1 MSGDDTFLSRWSKR
15 KHEAL
20 TQPADEAGAPMG
32 ERKEGR
38 PTQADEGEDQPFD
51 LSLLPDL
58 ETLTGESD
66 IQSFLHKAVP
76 EALRNAALRKV
87 WALDPSVRNYV
98 GEALDYA
105 YDWNTPG
112 AIPGFGEVLS
122 DEQSVAFVRNLLA
135 GPETNENVIEH
146 AQQDAAAQQG
156 ADTPS
161 LALEK
166 ADEGQDAALEQDI
179 QASVN
184 ADFIERSE
192 ESSAQLA
199 AAAQPQRKA
208 RHGGALPG

>member
-15 KHEAL
+15 KREAL
-20 TQPADEAGAPMG
+20 TQPADEAARTVV
-32 ERKEGR
+32 ESEKEA
-38 PTQADEGEDQPFD
+38 QASTDEGEDQPFD

-58 ETLTGESD
+58 ESVTGETD

-76 EALRNAALRKV
+76 DALRNAALRKV

-112 AIPGFGEVLS
+112 AIPGFGEILS

-135 GPETNENVIEH
+135 GPETNENVIEY

-156 ADTPS
+156 PDTPS

-184 ADFIERSE
+184 TDFIERNE

>member
-15 KHEAL
+15 KREAL
-20 TQPADEAGAPMG
+20 APPADEAGAPMG
-32 ERKEGR
+32 EGKEGR
-38 PTQADEGEDQPFD
+38 QAQADEGEDQPFD

-76 EALRNAALRKV
+76 DVLRNAALRKV
-87 WALDPSVRNYV
+87 WALDPAVRNYV

-112 AIPGFGEVLS
+112 AIPGFGEILS

-135 GPETNENVIEH
+135 GPDANENVIEH
-146 AQQDAAAQQG
+146 AQQDAATQQS
-156 ADTPS
+156 ADAPS
-161 LALEK
+161 LALQK
-166 ADEGQDAALEQDI
+166 ADEGQDAASEQDN

-184 ADFIERSE
+184 TYFTERNE

-199 AAAQPQRKA
+199 AAAQPLRKA

>member
-1 MSGDDTFLSRWSKR
+1 MSDDDTFLSRWSKR
-15 KHEAL
+15 KREAL
-20 TQPADEAGAPMG
+20 TQPPLDTDAPKDG
-32 ERKEGR
+32 GDEGR
-38 PTQADEGEDQPFD
+38 TAQHGEGDDEPFD

-58 ETLTGESD
+58 ASLTGESD

-76 EALRNAALRKV
+76 DAWRNAALRKV

-112 AIPGFGEVLS
+112 GIPGFGEILS

-135 GPETNENVIEH
+135 GPEANENVIEH
-146 AQQDAAAQQG
+146 PQQDAAAQQS
-156 ADTPS
+156 ADAPS
-161 LALEK
+161 LAIQK
-166 ADEGQDAALEQDI
+166 ADEGQDAASEQDN

-184 ADFIERSE
+184 TDFIERNE
-192 ESSAQLA
+192 ESSAQPA

>member
-15 KHEAL
+15 KREAL

-32 ERKEGR
+32 EGKEGR
-38 PTQADEGEDQPFD
+38 QTQADEGEDQPFD

-76 EALRNAALRKV
+76 DALRNAALRKV
-87 WALDPSVRNYV
+87 WALDPLVRNYV

-112 AIPGFGEVLS
+112 GIPGFGEILS

-156 ADTPS
+156 GATPS
-161 LALEK
+161 PALQQ
-166 ADEGQDAALEQDI
+166 ADEGQNAASRQDNEVT
-179 QASVN
+179 VN
-184 ADFIERSE
+184 AEFIETDE
-192 ESSAQLA
+192 KFSAQPA

>member
-15 KHEAL
+15 KREAL
-20 TQPADEAGAPMG
+20 MQPSDDAARTVVESETKALA
-32 ERKEGR
+32 
-38 PTQADEGEDQPFD
+38 TTDEGEDQPFD

-58 ETLTGESD
+58 ESLTGESD

-76 EALRNAALRKV
+76 DALRNAALRKV

-112 AIPGFGEVLS
+112 GIPGFGEILS
-122 DEQSVAFVRNLLA
+122 DEQSVDFVRNLLA
-135 GPETNENVIEH
+135 GPDANENVIEH
-146 AQQDAAAQQG
+146 AEQDSAAQQS

-161 LALEK
+161 LALQQ
-166 ADEGQDAALEQDI
+166 ADEGPDAASRQDN
-179 QASVN
+179 QASVDT
-184 ADFIERSE
+184 DFIERNE